1 MGGKGSQL
9 VSTLRSRLRGEGGG
23 REEEEEEEVEEEEEG
38 TAAMYNL
45 MRFSRLPAMDVF
57 LIQFALS
64 ARQVI
69 CQMCHVV

>member
-1 MGGKGSQL
+1 MGR
-9 VSTLRSRLRGEGGG
+9 V
-23 REEEEEEEVEEEEEG
+23 EEEGEVEEEG
-38 TAAMYNL
+38 QPAAMYNL

-69 CQMCHVV
+69 CQMCHVLYNINTSVYQPSKCLDQEK